1 MAIPANNYNES
12 IKPLLSVSHI
22 TNADYPVPKI
32 C

>member
-1 MAIPANNYNES
+1 MAIPAKSYKES
-12 IKPLLSVSHI
+12 ISPLLSVSHI